1 MNISVP
7 INNKFKIHQSRAAVY
22 FIEMSDQD
30 FKFYFEEQV
39 EFQQQFPQPKE
50 MLEFI
55 NKEEDE
61 SLLEY
66 IDLNSFKLDEA
77 LEFKSIKGN
86 LKLIKNK
93 EHLSIFDDKVE
104 DDLEF
109 QFFHNQDFWGCEE
122 QQNIIFKFE
131 VKKESSLMFN
141 SLSSSQTYLNLIPEL
156 EPTPIFNKSGNIRK
170 KLGRKPIDTGLNQR
184 KDVVLKAVL
193 RKMHSFFWKDIN
205 SETKYIRLKKRR
217 GIQSFEE
224 WLNLYIKN
232 KLNEKPNDHL
242 VLVLGSIACSSDMKD
257 FISRKPHQESKA
269 SLKRISNQL
278 SIVELIY
285 NTLYKF
291 SFSKFKS
298 LAKRPEMLTIMTYFV
313 SRLENSF
320 SEDEKIGVQ
329 ILINQ
334 CRSALN

>member
-1 MNISVP
+1 MTWSSN
-7 INNKFKIHQSRAAVY
+7 
-22 FIEMSDQD
+22 
-30 FKFYFEEQV
+30 
-39 EFQQQFPQPKE
+39 
-50 MLEFI
+50 FI
-55 NKEEDE
+55 NIRASGDTK
-61 SLLEY
+61 
-66 IDLNSFKLDEA
+66 NSQKIA
-77 LEFKSIKGN
+77 
-86 LKLIKNK
+86 
-93 EHLSIFDDKVE
+93 
-104 DDLEF
+104 
-109 QFFHNQDFWGCEE
+109 
-122 QQNIIFKFE
+122 
-131 VKKESSLMFN
+131 
-141 SLSSSQTYLNLIPEL
+141 YLNL
-156 EPTPIFNKSGNIRK
+156 KKRK
-170 KLGRKPIDTGLNQR
+170 NLILFGTYIL
-184 KDVVLKAVL
+184 VLKRILIWRQNWNQLQFSINPEISERNLAGSQL
-193 RKMHSFFWKDIN
+193 KLDFISAKMLCSRLFWERCIHSFGEISIVKLYIWNIN
-205 SETKYIRLKKRR
+205 KRR

-224 WLNLYIKN
+224 WLKLYIKN
-232 KLNEKPNDHL
+232 KLNEKPNDRL

-298 LAKRPEMLTIMTYFV
+298 QAKRPEMLTIMTYFV

>member
-7 INNKFKIHQSRAAVY
+7 INNKFKIY
-22 FIEMSDQD
+22 FIEMSDQY
-30 FKFYFEEQV
+30 FKFYFDEQV

-50 MLEFI
+50 MLDFI

-66 IDLNSFKLDEA
+66 IYLNSLKLDEA
-77 LEFKSIKGN
+77 LEFNN
-86 LKLIKNK
+86 LNSNLNLIDSKK
-93 EHLSIFDDKVE
+93 HLSIFDDKIE

-109 QFFHNQDFWGCEE
+109 QFYHNQDFWRYEE
-122 QQNIIFKFE
+122 QQKISNLSLMRRK
-131 VKKESSLMFN
+131 KKESSFK
-141 SLSSSQTYLNLIPEL
+141 SSSHFSSQTNPNLMSEL
-156 EPTPIFNKSGNIRK
+156 DSTPIFNKSGNIRK

-205 SETKYIRLKKRR
+205 SETKYIKLKKRR
-217 GIQSFEE
+217 GVQCFEE
-224 WLNLYIKN
+224 WLKLYFEN

-242 VLVLGSIACSSDMKD
+242 ILVLGSIACSSDMKD
-257 FISRKPHQESKA
+257 FISRKLSQESKA
-269 SLKRISNQL
+269 GFKKISNQL

-291 SFSKFKS
+291 SFSKFCT
-298 LAKRPEMLTIMTYFV
+298 LAKSPEILKIMTYFV
-313 SRLENSF
+313 TKVESSL

-329 ILINQ
+329 ILINE
-334 CRSALN
+334 CRSS

>member
-1 MNISVP
+1 
-7 INNKFKIHQSRAAVY
+7 
-22 FIEMSDQD
+22 MSDQD

-224 WLNLYIKN
+224 
-232 KLNEKPNDHL
+232 
-242 VLVLGSIACSSDMKD
+242 
-257 FISRKPHQESKA
+257 
-269 SLKRISNQL
+269 
-278 SIVELIY
+278 
-285 NTLYKF
+285 
-291 SFSKFKS
+291 
-298 LAKRPEMLTIMTYFV
+298 
-313 SRLENSF
+313 
-320 SEDEKIGVQ
+320 
-329 ILINQ
+329 
-334 CRSALN
+334 